1 MLKSS
6 VRTTPDS
13 RLTAFVS
20 PPPINQLGRKLNVC
34 SGFTT
39 SCISITMATDEQM
52 FCGLWTHVGLL
63 VNLLATKTFR
73 YCGVANIFRLE
84 CSDHAICMHESSALP
99 MPVFCTLG
107 IHLHYLWE
115 IHYNC
120 ILTPEKMFCSGA
132 RGSHLYVAYRSIC
145 DCNQVFWSAK
155 SVLDCL
161 IVPFWSN

>member
-1 MLKSS
+1 MLKSW

-39 SCISITMATDEQM
+39 SCISVTMATDEQM

-84 CSDHAICMHESSALP
+84 CSDHVVCMHESSVYASILYP
-99 MPVFCTLG
+99 WHSFTLSVRDSLQ
-107 IHLHYLWE
+107 LHFD
-115 IHYNC
+115 
-120 ILTPEKMFCSGA
+120 TRK
-132 RGSHLYVAYRSIC
+132 
-145 DCNQVFWSAK
+145 D
-155 SVLDCL
+155 VL
-161 IVPFWSN
+161 